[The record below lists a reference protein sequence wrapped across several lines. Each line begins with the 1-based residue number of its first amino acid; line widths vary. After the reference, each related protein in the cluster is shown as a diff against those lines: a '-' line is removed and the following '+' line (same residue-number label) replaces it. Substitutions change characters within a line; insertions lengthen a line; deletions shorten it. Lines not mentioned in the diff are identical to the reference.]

1 LRGENIVVSRRNITG
16 EVFISLVQ
24 PVSEVV
30 DYDPFAELP
39 LARKIIK
46 LFTGMVGIQPNSKV
60 LDVGA
65 GTGESALE
73 ILEYLGSEEG
83 CEGHIT
89 MLEPEANL
97 LEVARTRLPER
108 LVDCARGFAQDLEK
122 MNFPAGAFDFS
133 VWSNGI
139 HYVTDPAT
147 LQEVLQSIRRATKT
161 KFSAWSTFMS
171 DAYVGKTARFAG
183 LWVLT
188 AYRNLGIDPKTQ
200 RAKSESLQTRGAA
213 EYVEAFKEAGFS
225 DSRTHLETFELG
237 PEVYQAIARFGD
249 YVNNALPPI
258 PDRPDITLQMRSDA
272 LVEAAVQVYERL
284 GVQTLPRNWL
294 YVEATP

>member
-1 LRGENIVVSRRNITG
+1 MAQTVTN
-16 EVFISLVQ
+16 
-24 PVSEVV
+24 VV

-39 LARKIIK
+39 LARHIIK
-46 LFTGMVGIQPNSKV
+46 LFTARVGIQSDSNV

-65 GTGESALE
+65 GTGDSALE
-73 ILEYLGSEEG
+73 ILSYLNTNEG

-89 MLEPEANL
+89 MLEPEAKL
-97 LEVARTRLPER
+97 LDVARSRLPSDV
-108 LVDCARGFAQDLEK
+108 VDCTQGFAQDLAK
-122 MNFPAGAFDFS
+122 LNFAEDTFDFA

-139 HYVTDPAT
+139 HYVEDPDV
-147 LQEVLQSIRRATKT
+147 LNGVLQSIRRATKT

-188 AYRNLGIDPKTQ
+188 AYRNLGVDPKTQ

-213 EYVEAFKEAGFS
+213 EYQAAFERAGFH
-225 DSRTHLETFELG
+225 DVVTHLETFDLG

-249 YVNNALPPI
+249 YVDNAMPPI
-258 PDRPDITLQMRSDA
+258 PDRPDITLAMRSQA
-272 LVEAAVQVYERL
+272 LVDAAEQVYERL
-284 GVQTLPRNWL
+284 GVETLPRNWL
-294 YVEATP
+294 YIEAAP

>member
-1 LRGENIVVSRRNITG
+1 M
-16 EVFISLVQ
+16 VQ

-39 LARKIIK
+39 LSRRIIK

-73 ILEYLGSEEG
+73 ILEYIGSDEG

-89 MLEPEANL
+89 LLEPEENL

-122 MNFPAGAFDFS
+122 MNFPVGAFDFS

-147 LQEVLQSIRRATKT
+147 LQEVLKSIRRATST

-200 RAKSESLQTRGAA
+200 RAKSESLQTRGADDWRA
-213 EYVEAFKEAGFS
+213 TFERAGFHNIQ
-225 DSRTHLETFELG
+225 THLETFELG
-237 PEVYQAIARFGD
+237 FEAYQAIARFGD
-249 YVNNALPPI
+249 YVQNAMPPI
-258 PDRPDITLQMRSDA
+258 PDRPDITVGIRSQA
-272 LVEAAVQVYERL
+272 LVDAAEQVYDRL
-284 GVQTLPRNWL
+284 GVKTLPRNWL
-294 YVEATP
+294 YIEASP